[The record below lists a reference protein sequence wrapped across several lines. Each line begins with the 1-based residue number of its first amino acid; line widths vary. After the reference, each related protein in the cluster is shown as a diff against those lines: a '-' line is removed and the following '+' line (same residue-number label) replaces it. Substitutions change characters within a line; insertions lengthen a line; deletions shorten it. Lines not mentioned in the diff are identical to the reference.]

1 MSGILRLANEFI
13 ERMMNPAYG
22 QVINDEYSMML
33 GDLLADGE
41 DVERLLSEAHR
52 LSRVDELSA
61 YTWTWLLTLPG
72 TENQLSKELLLEL
85 GQQFQAPAFRVAV
98 IDCALRGSYR
108 LAEGEGPHFDRVP
121 TLDEIENPWLAR
133 LVLSTL
139 PSVPDEAPDAGAG
152 TVDSSAYQD
161 AENLLVAL
169 LTVDWQDCRLAAV
182 ALLNHEW
189 AGRRELLSFFRSRTT
204 AMDEES
210 RARWLRLSPP
220 E

>member
-121 TLDEIENPWLAR
+121 TLDEIENPGWPGWSCPLFPPCRTRPQTPAR
-133 LVLSTL
+133 GPSIQAPTRMPRTFSL
-139 PSVPDEAPDAGAG
+139 P
-152 TVDSSAYQD
+152 
-161 AENLLVAL
+161 
-169 LTVDWQDCRLAAV
+169 C
-182 ALLNHEW
+182 
-189 AGRRELLSFFRSRTT
+189 
-204 AMDEES
+204 
-210 RARWLRLSPP
+210 
-220 E
+220 